1 MTQRTPAPDDTVQV
15 PWATTR
21 TMPYAGEPAPAPT
34 APPGE
39 AAHLHVPA
47 ADGAP
52 PEVAGATTA
61 PALDPPTWSGR
72 KTAIAAALAIGI
84 SSMGGVAAAA
94 MLPAGSSVQDGRGFQ
109 NGQFGPGGRG
119 GFGQQGTGTQQGT
132 GAGPGGLTQQ
142 GQGQLPAQQGQGQ
155 LPGQQGFPGGPR
167 DDDDDQGAPARTS

>member
-34 APPGE
+34 APPATASAAGAQAPPGE
-39 AAHLHVPA
+39 AAHLHVPAADGAPPGEAADLHVPA

-84 SSMGGVAAAA
+84 S
-94 MLPAGSSVQDGRGFQ
+94 
-109 NGQFGPGGRG
+109 
-119 GFGQQGTGTQQGT
+119 
-132 GAGPGGLTQQ
+132 
-142 GQGQLPAQQGQGQ
+142 
-155 LPGQQGFPGGPR
+155 
-167 DDDDDQGAPARTS
+167 